1 MQGGPHWS
9 HGNRIA
15 FGIQEFLTSESEWLP
30 GFVSA
35 SILPDSLWAVAIGAE
50 ISQSSQTYEK
60 KGVTRMLGV
69 VATIKIKDGK
79 GAEFEKVATE
89 LVKKV
94 NENEKGCLLYQLYHG
109 EVPNTYVFMERYADQ
124 AAVEAHRGTE
134 YFKTLGRAMGEFM
147 DGKPVVQRFKQV
159 GA

>member
-1 MQGGPHWS
+1 MRS
-9 HGNRIA
+9 NRMEMRM
-15 FGIQEFLTSESEWLP
+15 FGT
-30 GFVSA
+30 
-35 SILPDSLWAVAIGAE
+35 
-50 ISQSSQTYEK
+50 
-60 KGVTRMLGV
+60 
-69 VATIKIKDGK
+69 VATIKIKEGN

-89 LVKKV
+89 LVRKV

-109 EVPNTYVFMERYADQ
+109 ETPDTYVFMERYADQ
-124 AAVEAHRGTE
+124 AAVEAHRAAD